1 MPQQPHRNDR
11 FIAQARADYLGKPKR
26 IARCQDR
33 YDEVHVVIEMVLDN
47 GDVHYLDWI
56 GAEHAD
62 QPDEFGDEAPFPN
75 LKWAY
80 VPDTKET

>member
-11 FIAQARADYLGKPKR
+11 FIEQARADYQGKPKR

-33 YDEVHVVIEMVLDN
+33 YGEAHVVIEMVLDN